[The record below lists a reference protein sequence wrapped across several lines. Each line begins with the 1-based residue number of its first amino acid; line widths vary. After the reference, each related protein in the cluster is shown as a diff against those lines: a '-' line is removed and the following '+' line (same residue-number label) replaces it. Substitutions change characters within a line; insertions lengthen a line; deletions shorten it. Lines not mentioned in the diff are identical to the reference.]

1 MFGLTTITSKIMVL
15 LVSGYDLA
23 RTCLSTFKSAIGY
36 MGGEIYTVLYEGL
49 DLLRSKALLIDREL
63 HLPTSPP

>member
-1 MFGLTTITSKIMVL
+1 
-15 LVSGYDLA
+15 
-23 RTCLSTFKSAIGY
+23 

-63 HLPTSPP
+63 RLAHVAPHNNNTAASATAPGHLPAPHCHWYPSSAAKDRESAT